1 MTFILQASDKT
12 ITHRRACQQHV
23 ASLSTRSKTALPWK
37 KKKSVGK
44 HSLLCHKS
52 RSLNSI
58 SYVSFSSVVSALISS
73 LNCAVGKKKLDNF
86 KHLRSPLL
94 HCLWWWHVPIW
105 KLTGLVPGEVQE
117 HPSLPSWSVMSLLVT
132 HTLLICSAERE
143 ALGTGRTSSSPLML
157 ATDKALILDWWVRSV
172 Q

>member
-23 ASLSTRSKTALPWK
+23 ASLSTISKTALPW

-44 HSLLCHKS
+44 HSLLCHKR

-58 SYVSFSSVVSALISS
+58 SYVS
-73 LNCAVGKKKLDNF
+73 LDNF
-86 KHLRSPLL
+86 KHFSSPLL
-94 HCLWWWHVPIW
+94 HCLWWWHVPVWI
-105 KLTGLVPGEVQE
+105 LTGQVPGEVQE
-117 HPSLPSWSVMSLLVT
+117 HSSLPSWSVMSLLVT
-132 HTLLICSAERE
+132 HTLLICSAEKE
-143 ALGTGRTSSSPLML
+143 ALGTGRTSGSPLML